1 MSSNLSRAPSH
12 KLPRKRA
19 GQPSSRPSRKL
30 PSNTEPSPP
39 YIGYSMRVVWQWVW
53 EQNFAAAARA
63 GYDDVNPAHVSL
75 FRYPGL
81 DGCRLTDVA
90 QRMQIT
96 KQSVHELISH
106 LEERGYL
113 LREPDPTNRR
123 ARLVRLTDKG
133 WGLQNV
139 IKAQALE
146 AERQCA
152 EILGPRRFA
161 ELKKALDVLVEQ
173 ITGDESSRRS
183 GD

>member
-1 MSSNLSRAPSH
+1 
-12 KLPRKRA
+12 
-19 GQPSSRPSRKL
+19 
-30 PSNTEPSPP
+30 
-39 YIGYSMRVVWQWVW
+39 MRIVWQWVW
-53 EQNFAAAARA
+53 SQNFEAAVRA

-96 KQSVHELISH
+96 KQSVHELIGH

-113 LREPDPTNRR
+113 VREPDPTNRR

-133 WGLQNV
+133 WGLQNT
-139 IKAQALE
+139 IKAQALD

-152 EILGPRRFA
+152 AILGPRRFA
-161 ELKKALDVLVEQ
+161 EVKKALAVLVEQ
-173 ITGDESSRRS
+173 ITRETPTTSS
-183 GD
+183 

>member
-1 MSSNLSRAPSH
+1 MSSN
-12 KLPRKRA
+12 
-19 GQPSSRPSRKL
+19 PSSK
-30 PSNTEPSPP
+30 TEPPPP
-39 YIGYSMRVVWQWVW
+39 YIGYSMRVLWQWVW
-53 EQNFAAAARA
+53 THNFEAAARA

-96 KQSVHELISH
+96 KQSVHELIGH

-113 LREPDPTNRR
+113 VREPDPTNRR
-123 ARLVRLTDKG
+123 ARLVRLTEKG

-146 AERQCA
+146 AERRCA
-152 EILGPRRFA
+152 AILGPRRFA
-161 ELKKALDVLVEQ
+161 QLKKALDDSV
-173 ITGDESSRRS
+173 DEFSKAFLA
-183 GD
+183 